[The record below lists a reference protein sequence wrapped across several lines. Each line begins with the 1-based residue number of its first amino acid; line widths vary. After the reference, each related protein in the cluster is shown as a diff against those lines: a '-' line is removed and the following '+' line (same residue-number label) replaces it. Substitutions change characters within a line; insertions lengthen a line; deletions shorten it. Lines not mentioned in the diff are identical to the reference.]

1 MRKYVSIIV
10 LLLVAASFVPQLFAT
25 PQSKSSKAGLF
36 FNVDDIP
43 ALRKKFAS
51 AAIFTELR
59 QKMLTVDRDKER
71 RFLRSEVR
79 YNDHLYDI
87 ARVGKL
93 AQQMAFLY
101 IFTGDDDAAAL
112 ATECIETLMKFPKW
126 DYFLEGGEQV
136 IGLQRAPS
144 SALAVSIVVEA
155 LGDRVPAAK
164 REQWLRTM
172 AERGIE
178 PCYWSTYGM
187 RYPDRVKGW
196 SMDTTSTY
204 FEHRPGDRG
213 WDLSRW
219 PIILNTINLKAVPA
233 SALAISALTYRKY
246 LGADKDTER
255 WIEQAVYSIGTFRD
269 IFARDG
275 SYNEGVSYA
284 NYTTLHLVQAIT
296 ALRRSVGIDM
306 SDLLNWPG
314 YVEFLAEMSLANH
327 DDPKDIINF
336 SDAGH
341 GALSAVAF
349 WVARRNRDGR
359 AQWYGETLAFEHN
372 SWSVLWYDPAI
383 QAAPAPATPHVWES
397 DLEWIVARTGYG
409 VDDLVVAMRSG
420 PPFNHEH
427 ADRNSI
433 IVKAFGEKLVVDPNR
448 PPYSYT
454 DPSWVMRLTGG
465 HSAVLIDGQ
474 GHQYVDGREGTN
486 SSQAEAH
493 IIRSGERKGYFF
505 WTSDATQAYQLVLPD
520 VKSITR
526 TVLVL
531 YDIPAVVL
539 LDKVIK
545 KETPSRIQARFFGY
559 NNDHKGSV
567 VTTASEF
574 DLIRPLARLVGTGFA
589 DGGVTYVSAELPI
602 PKEKAELYPFAEVS
616 TATPSIESFL
626 VTVLMPV
633 PVPGAKPQ
641 ARIQWDEQGGFYRLH
656 MQNGSQTATCKV
668 YDTGTVPE
676 YEVEF

>member
-1 MRKYVSIIV
+1 MRKAVLALA
-10 LLLVAASFVPQLFAT
+10 LLLVAASFALRLSAIPQT
-25 PQSKSSKAGLF
+25 KSSQAGLF
-36 FNVDDIP
+36 FDKEDLP
-43 ALRKKFAS
+43 ALRKKFS
-51 AAIFTELR
+51 SEGIFAELR
-59 QKMLTVDRDKER
+59 EKMLTVDRDKER
-71 RFLRSEVR
+71 HFLRSEVR
-79 YNDHLYDI
+79 FNDHLYDI
-87 ARVGKL
+87 ARVGNL
-93 AQQMAFLY
+93 AQEMAFLY
-101 IFTGDDDAAAL
+101 IFTGDNDAAAL
-112 ATECIETLMKFPKW
+112 ATECIDTLMKFPKW
-126 DYFLEGGEQV
+126 DYFLEGGKQV
-136 IGLQRAPS
+136 IGLQRAPN
-144 SALAVSIVVEA
+144 SALAVSVVVEA
-155 LGDRVPAAK
+155 LGDRISAEK
-164 REQWLRTM
+164 RDLWLRTM

-196 SMDTTSTY
+196 SIDPTSTY

-213 WDLSRW
+213 LDLSRW

-246 LGADKDTER
+246 MGANKDTER

-275 SYNEGVSYA
+275 SYKEGVSYA
-284 NYTTLHLVQAIT
+284 NYTTLHLVEAIT
-296 ALRRSVGIDM
+296 ALKRSVGIDM
-306 SDLLNWPG
+306 TDLLNWPG
-314 YVEFLAEMSLANH
+314 YVQYLTEMSLANSE
-327 DDPKDIINF
+327 DPRDIINF

-341 GALSAVAF
+341 GAISAVAF
-349 WVARRNRDGR
+349 WVARKNHDGR

-372 SWSVLWYDPAI
+372 PWSVLWYDPAI
-383 QAAPAPATPHVWES
+383 QATPAPAKPHLWKS

-409 VDDLVVAMRSG
+409 IDDLVVAMRSG

-433 IVKAFGEKLVVDPNR
+433 IVKAFGEKLVVDPHR

-454 DPSWVMRLTGG
+454 DPSWIMRLTLG
-465 HSAVLIDGQ
+465 HSAVLIDGK
-474 GHQYVDGREGTN
+474 GHQYVNGHEGTN
-486 SSQAEAH
+486 ASQAEAH
-493 IIRSGERKGYFF
+493 IIRSGERDGYLF

-520 VKSITR
+520 VKAITR

-545 KETPSRIQARFFGY
+545 SETPSKIQARFFAY
-559 NNDHKGSV
+559 NNDHKGRITSQDDNF
-567 VTTASEF
+567 E
-574 DLIRPLARLVGTGFA
+574 LIRPRAFLRGTSFAR
-589 DGGVTYVSAELPI
+589 GGVTYASGELPI

-616 TATPSIESFL
+616 TATPTTAPFL
-626 VTVLMPV
+626 LTVLMPV
-633 PVPGAKPQ
+633 PLPGGKPQ
-641 ARIQWDEQGGFYRLH
+641 ADIQWDAQGGFYKVH
-656 MQNGSQTATCKV
+656 MQNGSQSATCKV